1 MEPSSVATALLCG
14 ILCLSECLLAA
25 KIVAFNVTRALPT
38 DGGVSMVSL
47 LRRSYVGEPLY
58 NNVSFAGYLASVQVG
73 TAAQTLMLQLG
84 TGSSDV
90 WVIDQSSSICQSSE
104 GCISPCE

>member
-1 MEPSSVATALLCG
+1 MA
-14 ILCLSECLLAA
+14 
-25 KIVAFNVTRALPT
+25 
-38 DGGVSMVSL
+38 SL
-47 LRRSYVGEPLY
+47 LRRGYVGEPLY
-58 NNVSFAGYLASVQVG
+58 NNVSFGGYLASVQVG

-104 GCISPCE
+104 GCITPCE

>member
-38 DGGVSMVSL
+38 DGGVSMASL

-90 WVIDQSSSICQSSE
+90 WVIDQSSSICKSSG
-104 GCISPCE
+104 GCITPCE